1 MLDIFSADPDI
12 PDGRNINFAAFSML
26 HCTTLSHYNY
36 KFLIEISNFD
46 KLRDVI
52 IVLYCI
58 VSSVCSL
65 VGSCC
70 GGPGKCVRWRKPIKV
85 NFSNVILYCRG
96 QIEFV

>member
-12 PDGRNINFAAFSML
+12 PDGRNINFAAFSLL
-26 HCTTLSHYNY
+26 HCTPLSHYNY

-52 IVLYCI
+52 IVLYCL

-70 GGPGKCVRWRKPIKV
+70 GGPGKRRNPMQV
-85 NFSNVILYCRG
+85 NLSDVILYCRG

>member
-12 PDGRNINFAAFSML
+12 PDGRNINFAAFSLL
-26 HCTTLSHYNY
+26 HCTPLSHYNY

-52 IVLYCI
+52 IVLYCTIGHDVVYCI
-58 VSSVCSL
+58 VSSDCIL

-70 GGPGKCVRWRKPIKV
+70 GGPGKYVR
-85 NFSNVILYCRG
+85 
-96 QIEFV
+96 